1 MRYKAIVTGG
11 AGFIGSHLVDRLVS
25 QDFEVMVIDN
35 LSTGLQENLN
45 KEAKFLNKDLRD
57 NDIGAIIEGYSP
69 EYIFHLAAQIDVRK
83 SLKDPI
89 WDENINIEGTL
100 NLLNAASNAKVKK
113 LIFSSTGGAIYGE
126 ARNAKEDRLPC
137 PLSPYG
143 VAKLACEHYLRVYSE
158 WKDLS
163 FTALRYGNVYG
174 PRQDP
179 FGEAGVIAI
188 FSRQLILGQKPVLY
202 GYGRMIR
209 DYVYVADVV
218 EANIRA
224 LERGDGE
231 IYNIG
236 AGKATSVNDIFG
248 SLRNISGNNIEP
260 ELKEAREG
268 ETLEVWL
275 NSQKAF
281 HELGWK
287 PEVSLEDGLKRT
299 YNWFKEH
306 NSYGTK

>member
-57 NDIGAIIEGYSP
+57 NDIGAIIESYSP

-137 PLSPYG
+137 PLSP
-143 VAKLACEHYLRVYSE
+143 
-158 WKDLS
+158 
-163 FTALRYGNVYG
+163 
-174 PRQDP
+174 
-179 FGEAGVIAI
+179 
-188 FSRQLILGQKPVLY
+188 
-202 GYGRMIR
+202 
-209 DYVYVADVV
+209 
-218 EANIRA
+218 
-224 LERGDGE
+224 
-231 IYNIG
+231 
-236 AGKATSVNDIFG
+236 
-248 SLRNISGNNIEP
+248 
-260 ELKEAREG
+260 
-268 ETLEVWL
+268 
-275 NSQKAF
+275 
-281 HELGWK
+281 
-287 PEVSLEDGLKRT
+287 
-299 YNWFKEH
+299 
-306 NSYGTK
+306 